1 MKKKLAIRVLT
12 ILCTLI
18 LCAPVMMSVV
28 NAATVGDGQEPSVF
42 VLAFVKGEDVIG
54 TSAFYMEDTLGDG
67 STYLVSDA
75 VTAAFVE
82 DGYAC
87 VLMGLNYA
95 QEVNYITTSGN
106 LAFYKAP
113 GLEGMKPL
121 KTTAD
126 LTSKVRVAY
135 ANIGEKG
142 VTGVDYYNLD
152 ISDWTEVPGAIY
164 EPGSELSA
172 VILLGAPIMDCN
184 GKYVLGCY
192 SVTNNMEY
200 AISLMDG
207 VTFPSEAVIVKGN
220 MTTQEPATEPQQAA
234 ATEPQQPAATQPQQP
249 AATQLP
255 ATEPQQPA
263 ATQPPVAQPQQQE
276 PQETEN
282 TVDTETVVLI
292 VFVVGVGAWFTVKN
306 GKKKT
311 KKAVVQEAAKPV
323 QEGTIMLDSDDM
335 KPIQPAM
342 DIPQDMPP
350 IGMPAPSWQVR
361 GLVGPLEGK
370 VFALDPRGIRTMK
383 FGRDPSCDV
392 AFSPNT
398 PGISAMHCELVQ
410 ERGEVALR
418 DLQSSYGTYM
428 GQSHVRLEPNVN
440 YHLCEGDEFMLAEGG
455 QVFRLERWGNNIQNY
470 TPAVRSVIDGSVY
483 RADREGRMA
492 FGRDPRNQV
501 VFDANDSSVSSTH
514 CVLYRE
520 GGKLY
525 LVDKDSTNGT
535 YFDEKQRLRPN
546 TPYEVRKGM
555 SFFLT
560 TPKYTFVITED

>member
-1 MKKKLAIRVLT
+1 MKKKFAMRVLT
-12 ILCTLI
+12 ILCALI
-18 LCAPVMMSVV
+18 LCVPMMLSTVS
-28 NAATVGDGQEPSVF
+28 AATAGDGQEPPVF
-42 VLAFVKGEDVIG
+42 ILGFVKGEDVVG
-54 TSAFYMEDTLGDG
+54 TSAFYVEDTLGDG

-75 VTAAFVE
+75 VTAGFVE
-82 DGYAC
+82 DGYVS

-95 QEVNYITTSGN
+95 QEVTYVTNSGN

-113 GLEGMKPL
+113 GLENMEPL
-121 KTTAD
+121 KISAE
-126 LTSKVRVAY
+126 LTSNVRVVY
-135 ANIGEKG
+135 ANLESSG
-142 VTGVDYYNLD
+142 VTGADYYNLD
-152 ISDWTEVPGAIY
+152 ISGWSETSGGIY

-172 VILLGAPIMDCN
+172 VIMLGAPIMESS
-184 GKYVLGCY
+184 GKYVVGCY
-192 SVTNNMEY
+192 SVTQNMEY

-220 MTTQEPATEPQQAA
+220 MTTQEPATEPQQPAVTQPPA
-234 ATEPQQPAATQPQQP
+234 TEPQQPATTQAPATEPQQPAATQPQQ
-249 AATQLP
+249 
-255 ATEPQQPA
+255 
-263 ATQPPVAQPQQQE
+263 QE
-276 PQETEN
+276 PQEPEN

-292 VFVVGVGAWFTVKN
+292 VFVVGVGAWFAVKN

-311 KKAVVQEAAKPV
+311 KKTVVQEAAKPV

-361 GLVGPLEGK
+361 GLAGPLEGK
-370 VFALDPRGIRTMK
+370 VFTLDPRGIRTMK

-398 PGISAMHCELVQ
+398 PGISGMHCELVQ
-410 ERGEVALR
+410 DRGEVALR

-428 GQSHVRLEPNVN
+428 GQSHVRMEPNVN

-455 QVFRLERWGNNIQNY
+455 QVFRLERWGNAVQYY
-470 TPAVRSVIDGSVY
+470 TPAVRSVIDGTIY

-535 YFDEKQRLRPN
+535 YFDEKKRLRPN
-546 TPYEVRKGM
+546 VPYEVRKGT